1 MKSLIKL
8 SLTTLAISVL
18 AACSGGGSGGG
29 SSSPSVDNPIKK
41 AELPKTTAVGYSGVW
56 ASGSSQPKQITKIGD
71 ATAIGALRILEIDG
85 KAVDL
90 TNTKASGIS
99 DPAFSSNATVT
110 YGRYIDPNKLDDEQ
124 DPISYV
130 FVYGQTT
137 PVAEIPTTGTFNY
150 KGTATYGSGT
160 LNGFIND
167 ATANLTVDFQAKTV
181 KGSITEEKN
190 KINITL
196 PEAKIT
202 DNRFENTQGDAFVKG
217 EFFGKNASHIGG
229 VFGNNAQN
237 AEHNGYLGAFSAS
250 QQPQPQAPAQ

>member
-29 SSSPSVDNPIKK
+29 DSAPVKEPIKIK
-41 AELPKTTAVGYSGVW
+41 ETKVTPAVGYSGVW
-56 ASGSSQPKQITKIGD
+56 ASGSSQPKQITTVGNATGIGN
-71 ATAIGALRILEIDG
+71 LRILEIDG
-85 KAVDL
+85 KKVDL

-99 DPAFSSNATVT
+99 NLSVSSSATVT
-110 YGRYIDPNKLDDEQ
+110 YGRYTDPSKLDDDK

-150 KGTATYGSGT
+150 KGSATYGSGT
-160 LNGFIND
+160 LKGFIND